1 MTSLDELGQRK
12 EEKRQLK
19 FKIYRY
25 AGEGRGSY
33 SSYNIDVKNGMTL
46 LDGLLKIKEE
56 NDPTLTFRYSCRMGI
71 CGSCGVV
78 ANGKEKLACKT
89 QLSDYKKEVE
99 IRPLNNLAV
108 IRDLVVEFGP
118 LLDKNRK
125 VKPYLVRK
133 DIDDN
138 LNREFRQTPDELN
151 EYLNFSN
158 CIMCGLCYSACPTNA
173 TDILYLGP
181 QALTKAYRFIADS
194 RDSGHLERVR
204 IVDDEHGLWNCHF
217 AGSCSD
223 VCPKGVDPA
232 FAIQQLKALA
242 LRKGSQLKNDAITA
256 SGKGE
261 RFSCCLI
268 SAIYMSAKDLQ
279 NCEYS

>member
-1 MTSLDELGQRK
+1 LTSLDELGQRK

-242 LRKGSQLKNDAITA
+242 LRKGSQLKNKIPSQPVEKARDSVAA
-256 SGKGE
+256 
-261 RFSCCLI
+261 
-268 SAIYMSAKDLQ
+268 
-279 NCEYS
+279 